1 VKVFLAPGWRSDPNR
16 LDPWLDGLRRRG
28 FEAEA
33 IGLPIGRAE
42 RSVGPLMAVAS
53 PEAVVGGISFGGR
66 VASLVA
72 AEKTVAGLLC
82 ISFPLAGAEE
92 ERTSH
97 WSRIGCPALIV
108 NGDRDELTDPD
119 QLRRRLTLLPQGRLE
134 LVAGGGHDLTLQL
147 DRVLDLAGHF
157 LATL

>member
-1 VKVFLAPGWRSDPNR
+1 MRWSAECPLAAG
-16 LDPWLDGLRRRG
+16 
-28 FEAEA
+28 
-33 IGLPIGRAE
+33 
-42 RSVGPLMAVAS
+42 S
-53 PEAVVGGISFGGR
+53 PAWSPR
-66 VASLVA
+66 
-72 AEKTVAGLLC
+72 KR
-82 ISFPLAGAEE
+82 FPLAGAGE

-108 NGDRDELTDPD
+108 NGDQDELTDPD
-119 QLRRRLTLLPQGRLE
+119 ELRRRLTLLPQGRLE